1 MSNVHKIGSHKQ
13 IKNLVLAAMFLAIGL
28 LLPFLTGQLK
38 NLGSMLLPMH
48 IPVMLCGL
56 ICGWQYGAA
65 VGAILP
71 LLRNLLFGMPPMP
84 GAISMAFELCTYG
97 LVIGL
102 MYGLSKWKCIISLY
116 RSMIVAMLAGR
127 AVWGIAQY
135 IILGI
140 KGGSFGLEAFMA
152 GAFINAIP
160 GIILQLIFIPV
171 LMVALDRTGM
181 VRFTKSKSKCPAKAE

>member
-1 MSNVHKIGSHKQ
+1 
-13 IKNLVLAAMFLAIGL
+13 MFLAIGL

-38 NLGSMLLPMH
+38 AIGSMLLPMH
-48 IPVMLCGL
+48 IPVLLCGL

-116 RSMIVAMLAGR
+116 RSLIVAMLAGR
-127 AVWGIAQY
+127 AVWGVAQY

-140 KGGSFGLEAFMA
+140 KGGSFGFEAFMA
-152 GAFINAIP
+152 GAFLNAIP

-171 LMVALDRTGM
+171 MMVALDRTGM
-181 VRFTKSKSKCPAKAE
+181 VRFTKSKAKCAAKAE

>member
-1 MSNVHKIGSHKQ
+1 MQ
-13 IKNLVLAAMFLAIGL
+13 
-28 LLPFLTGQLK
+28 
-38 NLGSMLLPMH
+38 
-48 IPVMLCGL
+48 
-56 ICGWQYGAA
+56 
-65 VGAILP
+65 
-71 LLRNLLFGMPPMP
+71 
-84 GAISMAFELCTYG
+84 FELCTYG

-140 KGGSFGLEAFMA
+140 KGGSFGLQAFMA
-152 GAFINAIP
+152 GAFLNAIP

-181 VRFTKSKSKCPAKAE
+181 VRFTKSKAKCPAKAE